1 MEELTIKDRILKGA
15 EELFIRYSVRSVT
28 MEEIA
33 RHLGISKKTLYQHFA
48 DKDDIVSLATEQ
60 HINKRCGEFDDIQ
73 KKSKDAIQEMV
84 LLSSRM
90 RENMKN
96 ANPSMLYDIQK
107 YHPKAWKAWIEYRN
121 KFIRSSMERNLNE
134 GIEQGYYRANIN
146 PHIIATIRMEMIQ
159 IGFDEQVFPRDEFNT
174 SEVQMQLLDHFTH
187 GILTEKGLKKYNKYQ
202 EELEIK

>member
-48 DKDDIVSLATEQ
+48 DKDDIVSSATEQ
-60 HINKRCGEFDDIQ
+60 HISKRCMEFDEIQ
-73 KKSKDAIQEMV
+73 AKSKDAIQEMV
-84 LLSSRM
+84 LLSRRM
-90 RENMKN
+90 RENIKN

-107 YHPKAWKAWIEYRN
+107 YHPKAWSAWIDYRN
-121 KFIRSSMERNLNE
+121 KFIRASMERNLVD
-134 GIEQGYYRANIN
+134 GIAHGYYRSELD
-146 PHIIATIRMEMIQ
+146 PKIIATIRMEMIQ

-174 SEVQMQLLDHFTH
+174 SDVQMQLLDHFTH

-202 EELEIK
+202 EELEIN